1 MAELPAG
8 AWRALVERNADGVLI
23 VDAEGRVRYANP
35 AAGRLFGRPPEA
47 LVGQDLG
54 FPLVAAEA
62 VEVVLMRGGAPVY
75 AELRAAPIEWEGQAG
90 YLVSLRDTTDRRR
103 AEEQRRA
110 RERAEA
116 AAQRA
121 TFLAEVGRALAESLE
136 RARPSLAAAA
146 DRVGA
151 WLGGQG
157 RVLLLEADGRWS
169 LLPEGAAV
177 AAEALERLRP
187 AVEGGRASRLEGAEA
202 LARALG
208 LPANRALLAAP
219 LRVRG
224 RVLGVL
230 VLAGPPERTL
240 DVDALLLVE
249 EVGER
254 MGWAWENARLYEA
267 ARAANDAKTN
277 FLAVMSHELRT
288 PLNAI
293 VGYAE
298 LLREGLAGPLTEQQQ
313 EFLERLRTSAQHL
326 QQLVDEVLTYARLE
340 GGREE
345 VRPQPTALGRIAAEA
360 AEVVAPLAQ
369 AKGLAFAQEI
379 SAPETEVETD
389 AAKVRQILL
398 NLLSNAVKFTP
409 EGGQVRL
416 CAGREGERVWFRV
429 EDTGIGIAPE
439 DLGRI
444 WDPFWQ
450 ADQGRT
456 RVVTGTGLGLS
467 VAKDLAELLGGE
479 LRVRSRLG
487 EGSAF
492 ELWLPRRWPG
502 PRVAA
507 APANGAAA

>member
-1 MAELPAG
+1 MTDLSGG

-23 VDAEGRVRYANP
+23 VDAQGRVRYANP
-35 AAGRLFGRPPEA
+35 AAGRLFGRA
-47 LVGQDLG
+47 SGSLVGQELG

-62 VEVVLMRGGAPVY
+62 VEVILVRGGVPVY
-75 AELRAAPIEWEGQAG
+75 AELRAAPIEWDGEPAH
-90 YLVSLRDTTDRRR
+90 LVSLRDTTDRRR

-121 TFLAEVGRALAESLE
+121 AFLAEIGR
-136 RARPSLAAAA
+136 SLAQSLAHARTALSAAA
-146 DRVGA
+146 DRVGS
-151 WLGGQG
+151 WLGGRG
-157 RVLLLEADGRWS
+157 RVLLLEADGRGT
-169 LLPEGAAV
+169 LLPDGTPLPPAALAPLRAAV
-177 AAEALERLRP
+177 ESGQATRLEHAEAI
-187 AVEGGRASRLEGAEA
+187 
-202 LARALG
+202 ARALD
-208 LPANRALLAAP
+208 LPAGRALLAAP

-224 RVLGVL
+224 RVLGAL
-230 VLAGPPERTL
+230 LLAVAPTRPI
-240 DVDALLLVE
+240 DVDTLLLVE
-249 EVGER
+249 EVAER

-267 ARAANDAKTN
+267 AHAANEAKTN

-298 LLREGLAGPLTEQQQ
+298 LLLEGLAGPLTEQQRD
-313 EFLERLRTSAQHL
+313 FLERLRTSAHHL
-326 QQLVDEVLTYARLE
+326 QQMVDEILTFARLDAH
-340 GGREE
+340 REE
-345 VRPQPTALGRIAAEA
+345 VIPRATHLGPLAAEA
-360 AEVVAPLAQ
+360 AQVIAPLAG
-369 AKGLAFAQEI
+369 AKGLAFVQEV
-379 SAPETEVETD
+379 SAPDTELETD
-389 AAKVRQILL
+389 PAKVRQILL

-409 EGGQVRL
+409 EGGRVRL
-416 CAGREGERVWFRV
+416 AAGREGERVWFRV

-487 EGSAF
+487 EGSVF

-502 PRVAA
+502 PRR
-507 APANGAAA
+507 GASVEDASA